1 MAFSNR
7 FIKTTSIMV
16 ASSITRQSNTRKYS
30 SLHLKAKTARLN
42 SSKRWTV
49 LAYNPVDS
57 ERRLAALPV
66 GAQILIKMASWGPML
81 SVIKLLSTSF
91 AAMASSKMVAGISSN
106 LTAISHKFGRIV
118 TQRPSLDYSCNTC
131 AHQFSMAPDLVM
143 RRTQKPDDS
152 L

>member
-1 MAFSNR
+1 
-7 FIKTTSIMV
+7 MV

-49 LAYNPVDS
+49 RAYNPVDS
-57 ERRLAALPV
+57 ESRLAALPV

-131 AHQFSMAPDLVM
+131 AHQFSMAPDLDAQDA
-143 RRTQKPDDS
+143 RA
-152 L
+152 